1 MRCADFQGT
10 SVWFSAK
17 AEVGG
22 CGLGVGCLQE
32 EPKSRNCIW
41 MLLKTERLFASVALV
56 IQAVVL
62 VVDKMSMKMFD
73 ITTGALQQL

>member
-1 MRCADFQGT
+1 
-10 SVWFSAK
+10 
-17 AEVGG
+17 
-22 CGLGVGCLQE
+22 
-32 EPKSRNCIW
+32 